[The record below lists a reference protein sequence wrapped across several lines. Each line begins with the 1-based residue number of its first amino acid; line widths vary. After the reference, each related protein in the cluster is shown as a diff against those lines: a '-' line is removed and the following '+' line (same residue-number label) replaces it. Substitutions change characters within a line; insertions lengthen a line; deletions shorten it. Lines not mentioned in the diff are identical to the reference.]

1 MAVEVLRKASC
12 FEEALHLS
20 KKHGLYASYLRM
32 QIEDLSELSGGSRVH
47 SAITWRISVKCL
59 AVVWKRFNYT
69 PNRGNDVVF
78 DRFMYTEF

>member
-32 QIEDLSELSGGSRVH
+32 QIEDRQNYREALEYIQQLPGELASSALQLYGKDLINATIWVLLS
-47 SAITWRISVKCL
+47 T
-59 AVVWKRFNYT
+59 KRK
-69 PNRGNDVVF
+69 
-78 DRFMYTEF
+78 

>member
-32 QIEDLSELSGGSRVH
+32 QIEDRQNYREALEYIQQLPGELAS
-47 SAITWRISVKCL
+47 SALQLYGKDLI
-59 AVVWKRFNYT
+59 T

-78 DRFMYTEF
+78 DRSMYTEF